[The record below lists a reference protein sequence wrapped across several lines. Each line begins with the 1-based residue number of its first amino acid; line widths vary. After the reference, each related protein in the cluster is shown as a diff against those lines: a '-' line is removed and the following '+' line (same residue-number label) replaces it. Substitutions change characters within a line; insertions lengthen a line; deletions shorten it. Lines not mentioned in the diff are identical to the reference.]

1 MGVSWRFP
9 GVVVRG
15 DLGWVKLR
23 TDRHRRALVYAGRLR
38 AMESFRWPRIVGE
51 ALGDKRGK
59 GSWVDYVRTLR
70 SIYGLEE
77 EWAKEGWGERQWKR
91 LVGKTVKE
99 VAGREWMV
107 EVEGRVDLGSYRE
120 KQQQLSRAE
129 YLKGFRKGDDVREE
143 IKRRCEW
150 GSHWE

>member
-1 MGVSWRFP
+1 
-9 GVVVRG
+9 
-15 DLGWVKLR
+15 
-23 TDRHRRALVYAGRLR
+23 
-38 AMESFRWPRIVGE
+38 
-51 ALGDKRGK
+51 
-59 GSWVDYVRTLR
+59 
-70 SIYGLEE
+70 
-77 EWAKEGWGERQWKR
+77 
-91 LVGKTVKE
+91 
-99 VAGREWMV
+99 MV

>member
-1 MGVSWRFP
+1 MVWKRSG
-9 GVVVRG
+9 
-15 DLGWVKLR
+15 L
-23 TDRHRRALVYAGRLR
+23 RRA
-38 AMESFRWPRIVGE
+38 
-51 ALGDKRGK
+51 
-59 GSWVDYVRTLR
+59 
-70 SIYGLEE
+70 
-77 EWAKEGWGERQWKR
+77 GERQWIRKR

-120 KQQQLSRAE
+120 KRQQLSRAE

-150 GSHWE
+150 GIHWE